1 MSCAGTPSWSRGRG
15 QGVRSRGRRHHD
27 RIRFVAAFL
36 TAAEVTGTLTC
47 RSRCAVCAP
56 APGRRGER
64 CLAAAHAR
72 PEDTLRHTVCATG
85 TSRSV
90 RRDAIQCDA
99 LLARPDV
106 ERRSDDHGLR
116 HRAARAPVTDVDAR
130 RAGPTADDRRHGR
143 QPGRADRLPFP
154 RRRRERR
161 GNRTA
166 ADTRRG
172 RTVSLHHACSDMFR
186 FGKGQFCESNTGN
199 FYVSNCHVVCL
210 NIKKTS
216 RTLTFE
222 QCLIQL
228 SVFIYILSVSC
239 VRF

>member
-1 MSCAGTPSWSRGRG
+1 MPRDGQACRRGH
-15 QGVRSRGRRHHD
+15 VVRRHVV
-27 RIRFVAAFL
+27 RGAQSA
-36 TAAEVTGTLTC
+36 C
-47 RSRCAVCAP
+47 
-56 APGRRGER
+56 RGER
-64 CLAAAHAR
+64 CLVAAH
-72 PEDTLRHTVCATG
+72 VCAAG

-90 RRDAIQCDA
+90 RRNAIQCDA

-199 FYVSNCHVVCL
+199 FYVSNWHVVKCL
-210 NIKKTS
+210 Q
-216 RTLTFE
+216 R
-222 QCLIQL
+222 QPHLI
-228 SVFIYILSVSC
+228 SV
-239 VRF
+239 